1 MEWDRKKRKFDWKR
15 AIKMKGVHESMKQC
29 GGYVRLYLLTKEK

>member
-15 AIKMKGVHESMKQC
+15 AIQMKGVHESMKSEDLIL
-29 GGYVRLYLLTKEK
+29 VNERSA

>member
-15 AIKMKGVHESMKQC
+15 AIKMKGVHESMESEVVNVYIC
-29 GGYVRLYLLTKEK
+29 YFTNFL